1 MTMIVAN
8 SGVVDGL
15 VMLTSARAATDQI
28 AWSHVGEDLGEALP
42 IPGDSFTW
50 ISEWQL
56 LPYVVVSRL
65 AVHVGEVLLTRGTGL
80 WSQRLFTEHSIL
92 LGIAWATLPRE

>member
-1 MTMIVAN
+1 MTVIVAN

-42 IPGDSFTW
+42 IPGDYFTW

-65 AVHVGEVLLTRGTGL
+65 AVHVGEVHLRRGRGV
-80 WSQRLFTEHSIL
+80 
-92 LGIAWATLPRE
+92 